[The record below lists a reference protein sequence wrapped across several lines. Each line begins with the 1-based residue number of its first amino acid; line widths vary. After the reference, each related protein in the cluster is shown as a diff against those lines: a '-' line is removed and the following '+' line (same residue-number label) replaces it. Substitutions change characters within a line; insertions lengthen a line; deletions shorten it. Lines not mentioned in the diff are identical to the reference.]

1 MPIYSLLEVIMAGIS
16 DNLEVF
22 RKLTKKHYADLI
34 ESLEEKYCWK
44 CPMRTNNAETFCRE
58 VDSWVRLSIAF
69 EMGIQDH
76 LREMKIPESCLEVIA
91 SKFVEKQIKQ
101 NTVSHKL
108 QKFNLIRMEKS
119 MGSEIDSGD
128 YLLVKHGTKQ
138 IKSGDKI
145 LLPNS
150 CPLSNLWYS
159 KSRAEKL
166 PLKVFGVNKVFHRR
180 GLKYIQ
186 TVDDFE
192 VPLEYVYGVIL
203 KIIKKEDPIYFE
215 LQLNRSN

>member
-1 MPIYSLLEVIMAGIS
+1 MAGIS
-16 DNLEVF
+16 DNLEIF
-22 RKLTKKHYADLI
+22 RKLSKKHYADLI

-44 CPMRTNNAETFCRE
+44 CPMRTNNSETFCRE

-76 LREMKIPESCLEVIA
+76 LREKQIPDGCLEIIA
-91 SKFVEKQIKQ
+91 SKFVEKQINKG
-101 NTVSHKL
+101 NVSQKL
-108 QKFNLIRMEKS
+108 QKLNLIRMEKS
-119 MGSEIDSGD
+119 MGFEINSGD
-128 YLLVKHGTKQ
+128 YLVVNHGTKK
-138 IKSGDKI
+138 IKSGDKV

-159 KSRAEKL
+159 KSRAEEL
-166 PLKVFGVNKVFHRR
+166 PLKVFAVKKIFHKMGV
-180 GLKYIQ
+180 KYIQ

-203 KIIKKEDPIYFE
+203 KIIKKEDPIYSE
-215 LQLNRSN
+215 LHLNRSN

>member
-1 MPIYSLLEVIMAGIS
+1 MAGIS

-108 QKFNLIRMEKS
+108 QKFNLIQMEKS

>member
-1 MPIYSLLEVIMAGIS
+1 MAGIS
-16 DNLEVF
+16 DNLEIF

-159 KSRAEKL
+159 KSRAEEL

>member
-108 QKFNLIRMEKS
+108 QKFNLIQMEKS